1 MLTEKPTGDPIT
13 VYVSPNNYNDLYFL
27 RREIDS
33 FQFNCVRC
41 HKLVTKKFWKKSH
54 IEKYYIK
61 FLCQSCINEIRWE
74 EMPEEKKTE
83 LFNKVKENWANKT
96 PEEQQALNE
105 KTQRTKQKKYNDPYY
120 NNIEKSKQT
129 NLENL
134 GVENVFQDENIKE
147 KSKQTKIIKY
157 DDPNYN
163 NPEQISATKQSFSEE
178 RKQEIADKTAK
189 TLTDKYGE
197 GFNSV
202 GDLNRIPEIQEK
214 SKQTKEDLY
223 GDPYYYNP
231 DKVAKTFEDHFG
243 EGIKSIG
250 DYAVTPEC
258 RNKMEKTCTEK
269 YNNPTY
275 FGSQDHIDKTSKAIF
290 NKYEL
295 KDGLVLKNDNHMFY
309 PQTKEFADKMIE
321 IGYPDA
327 IGCSKI
333 NYYHTVFDS
342 KWELAVWIYYID
354 HNVFIIR
361 SPCKFEYLDLYGQVK
376 YYHPDFWINGIG
388 LIEIKGDQFFDE
400 NGNMIYPYSK
410 PHHNSEAYT
419 DEEIKYWNYLYEAKH
434 QCGLKNNVIFW
445 REKDIQKYIK
455 YVNNTRF
462 DGFLDLFKLDNPF
475 NPTYSNLN
483 GYYNICNPMISTP
496 IYYTPLL
503 PNNQVTPNNKM
514 DNNGYVMNDNSRGI
528 TPFDIGK

>member
-275 FGSQDHIDKTSKAIF
+275 FGSQDHIDKTGKAI
-290 NKYEL
+290 
-295 KDGLVLKNDNHMFY
+295 
-309 PQTKEFADKMIE
+309 
-321 IGYPDA
+321 
-327 IGCSKI
+327 
-333 NYYHTVFDS
+333 
-342 KWELAVWIYYID
+342 
-354 HNVFIIR
+354 
-361 SPCKFEYLDLYGQVK
+361 
-376 YYHPDFWINGIG
+376 
-388 LIEIKGDQFFDE
+388 
-400 NGNMIYPYSK
+400 
-410 PHHNSEAYT
+410 
-419 DEEIKYWNYLYEAKH
+419 
-434 QCGLKNNVIFW
+434 
-445 REKDIQKYIK
+445 
-455 YVNNTRF
+455 
-462 DGFLDLFKLDNPF
+462 
-475 NPTYSNLN
+475 
-483 GYYNICNPMISTP
+483 
-496 IYYTPLL
+496 
-503 PNNQVTPNNKM
+503 
-514 DNNGYVMNDNSRGI
+514 
-528 TPFDIGK
+528 